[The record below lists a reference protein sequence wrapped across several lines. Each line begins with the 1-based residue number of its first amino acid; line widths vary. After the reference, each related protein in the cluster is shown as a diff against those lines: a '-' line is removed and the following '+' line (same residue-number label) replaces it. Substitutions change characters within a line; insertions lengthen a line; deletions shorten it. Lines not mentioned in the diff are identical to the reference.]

1 MSRIVVAI
9 AALSALIACT
19 PATPE
24 KTEPTA
30 PTATAA
36 LTASEHAP
44 TSVEPAE
51 MTSNLA
57 WAASVVQLDNLTN
70 EENGGVR
77 LFGLAGGDPA
87 MNGLH
92 THLSF
97 YENPAEGNV
106 VFSLGDFLSYRVLSE
121 APGRVDLEIRENTL
135 NNGDIGTQT
144 RYVIITWTETAD
156 GAPTA
161 ITVTPAQAP

>member
-1 MSRIVVAI
+1 MSRIVIAT

-19 PATPE
+19 PAAPE
-24 KTEPTA
+24 KTEPATPA
-30 PTATAA
+30 ATAA
-36 LTASEHAP
+36 LTASEGAP
-44 TSVEPAE
+44 TSVQPAE
-51 MTSNLA
+51 VTDNLA

-70 EENGGVR
+70 EANGGVK

-135 NNGDIGTQT
+135 TDGDIGTQT
-144 RYVIITWTETAD
+144 RYAIVTWTETAD
-156 GAPTA
+156 GAPTS